1 MLVYLRKYFLK
12 MIEVIFGDGKFNDNC
27 QHLRP
32 GKK

>member
-1 MLVYLRKYFLK
+1 